1 MFSQENRDM
10 KSESGILN
18 RPELVSNKIAL
29 PLVSHPHSASARG
42 TILSATPNWLQA
54 LAIIRKHW
62 RLSGAF
68 AAVVLLTVIAGTL
81 LMKPVYEPTARLEID
96 PPGAEFFTTENTA
109 SDSGNQEYLDTEAK
123 NLESDELALSV
134 IKALHLDKKA
144 GLPSQAAAQ
153 EDQTHIDGNTT
164 SGLTAE
170 ENAALRAFHKSFKVR
185 RDSTS
190 RIITVSFASH
200 DPRLSATVVNT
211 ALQMFVDSTYQHRH
225 DAI

>member
-29 PLVSHPHSASARG
+29 PLVSHPHSASGA
-42 TILSATPNWLQA
+42 LSATPNWLQA

-68 AAVVLLTVIAGTL
+68 AAVVLITVIAGTF

-96 PPGAEFFTTENTA
+96 PPGAELFSTENN
-109 SDSGNQEYLDTEAK
+109 SSESGNQEYLDTQAK

-134 IKALHLDKKA
+134 IKALHLAAKP
-144 GLPSQAAAQ
+144 GLPAQAVAQPYQTDIQGDAAANLSPQ
-153 EDQTHIDGNTT
+153 Q
-164 SGLTAE
+164 
-170 ENAALRAFHKSFKVR
+170 NAALRAFHKAFKR
-185 RDSTS
+185 SEEHTS
-190 RIITVSFASH
+190 ELQSLTNLVC
-200 DPRLSATVVNT
+200 RL
-211 ALQMFVDSTYQHRH
+211 LLEKK
-225 DAI
+225 